1 MKIIKVL
8 LLFYS
13 MLLISCS
20 SNVFIFDE
28 KKQEVIAKDTYFRCM
43 EIREISSN
51 NTYILKRLPEGRK
64 IMSFKLIEVN
74 DCFQI
79 TSLTDL
85 DTIETLSFKK
95 NSKYEMI
102 NRGIRDAAACRMVL
116 ITDSAGIFHRNYPL

>member
-1 MKIIKVL
+1 MKIIKIL

-13 MLLISCS
+13 MLLISCN
-20 SNVFIFDE
+20 SNVFIFYE

-51 NTYILKRLPEGRK
+51 NTYILKCLPEDRK

-79 TSLTDL
+79 TSLAAP
-85 DTIETLSFKK
+85 DTIKSLSFKE
-95 NSKYEMI
+95 NSQYEMI
-102 NRGIRDAAACRMVL
+102 NRGIRDAAACSMVL
-116 ITDSAGIFHRNYPL
+116 ITDSVGIFHKM